1 MTMQLKQWSRID
13 QYNIQFPE
21 DGITVYRLA
30 DLTGSELKP
39 VNWMISDEEGREIL
53 KLKLDDTTYAVSMSK
68 SAIRDFK
75 SLYEIFSTAF
85 VDFIV
90 FTEHTEDGT
99 EYLTLRPGAETKA
112 GL

>member
-1 MTMQLKQWSRID
+1 MSLQLKQWARID
-13 QYNIQFPE
+13 LYNIQFPE

-30 DLTGSELKP
+30 DLVGSEIKP
-39 VNWMISDEEGREIL
+39 ENWMIEDVEGREIL
-53 KLKLDDTTYAVSMSK
+53 KLKLSDTVFAVSMSK

-75 SLYEIFSTAF
+75 SLNDIFGTSF

-90 FTEHTEDGT
+90 FAAQTEEGA

-112 GL
+112 SL